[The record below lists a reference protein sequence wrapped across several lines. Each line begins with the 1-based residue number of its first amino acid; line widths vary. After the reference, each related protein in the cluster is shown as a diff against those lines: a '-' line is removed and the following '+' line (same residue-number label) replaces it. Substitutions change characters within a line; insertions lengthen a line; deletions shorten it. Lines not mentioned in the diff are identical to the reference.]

1 VDQGAKEIA
10 SYAKISM
17 QLDPVLGMQRPVV
30 DQANERAQTAYRT
43 AVANMIASGKDI
55 TADFINGQVTLAISS
70 LNETR
75 AANIKG
81 VNPVQMD
88 TLDKISNT
96 QKDLAKKIMEAKKKG
111 TLTPDMIKKSTE
123 QFRQLQQQKQKLERT
138 EQTSIKP
145 SAPAQKT
152 KIFDE

>member
-1 VDQGAKEIA
+1 
-10 SYAKISM
+10 
-17 QLDPVLGMQRPVV
+17 
-30 DQANERAQTAYRT
+30 
-43 AVANMIASGKDI
+43 
-55 TADFINGQVTLAISS
+55 
-70 LNETR
+70 
-75 AANIKG
+75 
-81 VNPVQMD
+81 VQMD

-145 SAPAQKT
+145 SAPTQKT